1 MRLNLA
7 LSGFEQKSNSIVLSG
22 LVSTFRL
29 FTANDII
36 VIIWQKILDYWSNF
50 DPACD
55 NATSISYSG
64 WEYFWMDFD
73 FLLPESSH
81 DDFPD

>member
-7 LSGFEQKSNSIVLSG
+7 LSGIEQTSNSIVLSG
-22 LVSTFRL
+22 LVSTFLL
-29 FTANDII
+29 FTANDIYCH
-36 VIIWQKILDYWSNF
+36 WQKILDYWSNF

-64 WEYFWMDFD
+64 WEYFWRDFD
-73 FLLPESSH
+73 FLLLESSH